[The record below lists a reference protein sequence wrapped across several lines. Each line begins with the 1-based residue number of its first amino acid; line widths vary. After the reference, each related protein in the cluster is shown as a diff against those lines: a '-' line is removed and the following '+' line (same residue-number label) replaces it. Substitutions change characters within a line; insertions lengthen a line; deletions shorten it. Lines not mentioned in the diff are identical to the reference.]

1 MKCKCEIWVMKILLV
16 SATEIEIAPFISS
29 NSDIDVCVTGVG
41 TPQCMYRLQQQLQ
54 QTNYNMVIQAGI
66 AGTFNT
72 AFNLGQTVLVKY
84 DTFADI
90 GFEENEKFTSLFDSG
105 FAKKN
110 DFPFTGGWLKNDHPY
125 LVQSN
130 LAVATAITI
139 NKVSDSKL
147 QTLQMS
153 TAYNAEV
160 ESMEGAAFHY
170 VCLQNNIDFLQ
181 VRSISNHVADRN
193 KLNWKMTEAIVD
205 LNKNVALILND
216 LKK

>member
-1 MKCKCEIWVMKILLV
+1 MNCKCEIYVMKILIV
-16 SATEIEIAPFISS
+16 SATESEIASFINS
-29 NSDIDVCVTGVG
+29 NSGIDVCITGVG
-41 TPQCMYRLQQQLQ
+41 APQCMYHLQQQLF
-54 QTNYNMVIQAGI
+54 QTNYDLVIQAGI
-66 AGTFNT
+66 AGTFNG

-90 GFEENEKFTSLFDSG
+90 GFEENEQFTSLFDSG

-125 LVQSN
+125 LIESN

-139 NKVSDSKL
+139 NKISDNKL

-153 TAYNAEV
+153 NTYQAEL
-160 ESMEGAAFHY
+160 ESMEGAALHY
-170 VCLQNNIDFLQ
+170 VCLQNSVDFLQ
-181 VRSISNHVADRN
+181 VRSISNQVGERN
-193 KLNWKMTEAIVD
+193 KLNWKMMEAIAD
-205 LNKNVALILND
+205 LNKNMELILND